1 MKKCFGIVFVLAS
14 IIFGQGLFENAE
26 NEIQSD
32 TDDGNKGIGL
42 SGYVKGVFFGNND
55 AEGTAAI
62 QGAYAELSLKV
73 DASRASLGKAFAEV
87 RFSPGMQYGVYSS
100 LPAVREAWVA
110 TSPGPCNFVLGKKIL
125 AWGRADGINP
135 TNNLTPMNSLA
146 LSSEYDDTRLGA
158 MLAQASVSIGNISIE
173 GVWLPL
179 YSPDSL
185 LLSGVELP
193 PQVTINEPD
202 YPGSELE
209 NSGFAFR
216 GDFSFPAL
224 DGSLSYFNGYKTLPG
239 FDFNLGTAGIS
250 LTPTAYRVQVIGMD
264 FSTTVGAFG
273 IRGEGAVTLPFDE
286 SEKVKFVPAR
296 HASYV
301 FGVDR
306 DIGSFSL
313 LVQYSGLAV
322 FDFQALPKPVL
333 NDPSNPMAQMLFA
346 AEEAEMQM
354 RRINRLF
361 TGTADEASHAVT
373 GRIGWRGLHETLE
386 MELAGLYNITTEEYA
401 VNPKLSYDI
410 ADALTVSLG
419 GRLVRGPDE
428 SLNDLVS
435 DLLTNAYLEL
445 KYSF

>member
-1 MKKCFGIVFVLAS
+1 MRKCFEIFFILAS
-14 IIFGQGLFENAE
+14 ITFGQGLFENAE
-26 NEIQSD
+26 NELQSD
-32 TDDGNKGIGL
+32 AEGSSKGIGL
-42 SGYVKGVFFGNND
+42 SGYVKGALFGNSD
-55 AEGTAAI
+55 ATGAAAI
-62 QGAYAELSLKV
+62 QGAYAELALKV

-87 RFSPGMQYGVYSS
+87 RFSPGIQYGVYSS

-135 TNNLTPMNSLA
+135 TNNLTPMNSLV

-158 MLAQASVSIGNISIE
+158 MLAQASVSLGNISIE

-179 YSPDSL
+179 YSADSL
-185 LLSGVELP
+185 LLGGVELP
-193 PQVTINEPD
+193 PEVTINELD
-202 YPGSELE
+202 SPGPELE

-216 GDFSFPAL
+216 GDFSFPAI
-224 DGSLSYFNGYKTLPG
+224 DGSLSYFNGYRTLPG
-239 FDFNLGTAGIS
+239 FDYAFSTNGIT

-264 FSTTVGAFG
+264 FSTTAGAFG

-301 FGVDR
+301 LGVDR

-322 FDFQALPKPVL
+322 FDFKELPKPVL
-333 NDPSNPMAQMLFA
+333 NDPSNPIAQIMYA

-361 TGTADEASHAVT
+361 TGTDDETSHSLT

-410 ADALTVSLG
+410 ADALTVSMG
-419 GRLVRGPDE
+419 GRLVRGPEE